1 MKLKLKRRA
10 MHAISLNGEPRPGHS
25 VDAAKPCS
33 LFSSKA
39 NERKIYEIPMC
50 PLPAE
55 ESKTALMELF
65 CRPRPTVHA
74 ERRTKFFPLEEA
86 RRRALGKLPM
96 PKQWR
101 RLGNTR
107 RDQGSKLRLHMGVFI
122 GKSYEPI
129 FPANGKRC
137 GIWGHAIGVVVEGA
151 VKVRILP
158 LISSASSGRALG

>member
-55 ESKTALMELF
+55 ESKTAPMELF

-74 ERRTKFFPLEEA
+74 ERRTKFFSLEEA
-86 RRRALGKLPM
+86 RRRALGNCQCL
-96 PKQWR
+96 
-101 RLGNTR
+101 
-107 RDQGSKLRLHMGVFI
+107 
-122 GKSYEPI
+122 
-129 FPANGKRC
+129 
-137 GIWGHAIGVVVEGA
+137 
-151 VKVRILP
+151 
-158 LISSASSGRALG
+158 SSGGDSEKYPTGSRQQATAPWVFSLENRTSRSSQPMGSVAVFGATPSA